1 MDSQAKKSDPPY
13 LFVGV
18 AVIFALSVWAASF
31 SRTCQSDGC
40 IGVVFPAGGAIL
52 ALAAQLFVLV
62 PIYATV
68 KWRAKEPFLRRVAI
82 WLGVSVAAVLIPGLF
97 IKL

>member
-1 MDSQAKKSDPPY
+1 MDSQGTKSDPPY

-18 AVIFALSVWAASF
+18 AVIFVLSAWAASF

-40 IGVVFPAGGAIL
+40 IGVVFPAGGALL

-68 KWRAKEPFLRRVAI
+68 KWRAKEPFLYRVAM
-82 WLGVSVAAVLIPGLF
+82 WFAVSVAAVLIPGLF

>member
-1 MDSQAKKSDPPY
+1 
-13 LFVGV
+13 VN
-18 AVIFALSVWAASF
+18 FALSVWAASF

>member
-1 MDSQAKKSDPPY
+1 
-13 LFVGV
+13 
-18 AVIFALSVWAASF
+18 
-31 SRTCQSDGC
+31 
-40 IGVVFPAGGAIL
+40 VVFPAGGAIL

>member
-1 MDSQAKKSDPPY
+1 MDSQGNKSDPPY
-13 LFVGV
+13 LIVGV
-18 AVIFALSVWAASF
+18 AVIFALSVWAATF

-40 IGVVFPAGGAIL
+40 IGVVFPAGGALI

-68 KWRAKEPFLRRVAI
+68 KWRAKEPFIQRVAI
-82 WLGVSVAAVLIPGLF
+82 WLAVSVAAVLIPGLF
-97 IKL
+97 MKL

>member
-1 MDSQAKKSDPPY
+1 MDLHDKKSDPPY
-13 LFVGV
+13 LFIGV
-18 AVIFALSVWAASF
+18 AAIFALSVWAASF
-31 SRTCQSDGC
+31 SRTCQSEGC
-40 IGVVFPAGGAIL
+40 IGVVIPAGGAIL

-68 KWRAKEPFLRRVAI
+68 KWRAKESFIGRVAI
-82 WLGVSVAAVLIPGLF
+82 WLAGSVAAALIPGLF